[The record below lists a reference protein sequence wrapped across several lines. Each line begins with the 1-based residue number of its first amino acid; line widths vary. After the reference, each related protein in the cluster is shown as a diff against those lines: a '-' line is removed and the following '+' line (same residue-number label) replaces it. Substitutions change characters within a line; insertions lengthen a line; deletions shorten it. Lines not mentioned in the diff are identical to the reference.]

1 MSAGPAGGA
10 GVRVPGH
17 PDPATRRA
25 RVAVAVL
32 FLVNGA
38 VIANVVPRIPEV
50 KDALGLSNTALGL
63 ALAAFPLGALLAGPA
78 VTAVVA
84 RWGSARVAVGATLL
98 TAADVLVVAQARSW
112 AVLAA
117 GFLLAGMLDV
127 AADVAQN
134 AQGMRVQRIYRRS
147 ILNALHGVWS
157 IGAVAGGG
165 LGALAAGAGVPLTLH
180 LAAVAVV
187 FGGLTLAASV
197 HLLPGRDPAPP
208 SSTGAQAH
216 GAGMPGRRRAVLVLL
231 LPLGLIAT
239 FAAVLE
245 DSAASWG
252 AVYLRG
258 ELGTGPAVAGL
269 AFIALQGAQ
278 TVGRLAGDRTVTRW
292 GEARVARAGGLLAA
306 AGATVAL
313 LAPVPA
319 VAVAGF
325 GAAGLGVATLI
336 PSAMRVADDL
346 PGLPRGAGLTVI
358 SSMFRIGGLLSPPLV
373 GAVADAHGLRV
384 GLAAVPLAGLA
395 AAVLARFL
403 APRPPSSPA
412 ATAGP
417 MNITDMP

>member
-1 MSAGPAGGA
+1 MSADHGA
-10 GVRVPGH
+10 GVRVPAA
-17 PDPATRRA
+17 PDRATRRA
-25 RVAVAVL
+25 RAAVAVL

-50 KDALGLSNTALGL
+50 KDALELSNTALGL
-63 ALAAFPLGALLAGPA
+63 ALAAFPLGALLGGPA

-84 RWGSARVAVGATLL
+84 RWGSGRVAVGSTLL

-117 GFLLAGMLDV
+117 GFLVAGALDV

-134 AQGMRVQRIYRRS
+134 AQGMRVQRLYGRS

-157 IGAVAGGG
+157 IGAVLGGG

-180 LAAVAVV
+180 LATVAVV
-187 FGGLTLAASV
+187 FGGLTVGAAV
-197 HLLPGRDPAPP
+197 HLLPGRDPAPAP
-208 SSTGAQAH
+208 APGVPARRAGAA
-216 GAGMPGRRRAVLVLL
+216 ARRRAVAVLL

-252 AVYLRG
+252 AVYLRE
-258 ELGTGPAVAGL
+258 ELGAGPAVAGL

-373 GAVADAHGLRV
+373 GAVADARGLRV

-395 AAVLARFL
+395 AVVLARHL
-403 APRPPSSPA
+403 SPRPPSTP
-412 ATAGP
+412 
-417 MNITDMP
+417 

>member
-1 MSAGPAGGA
+1 MSADHGA
-10 GVRVPGH
+10 GVRVPAA
-17 PDPATRRA
+17 PDRATRRA
-25 RVAVAVL
+25 RAAVAVL

-50 KDALGLSNTALGL
+50 KDALELSNTALGL
-63 ALAAFPLGALLAGPA
+63 ALAAFPLGALLGGPA

-84 RWGSARVAVGATLL
+84 RWGSGRVAVGSTLL

-117 GFLLAGMLDV
+117 GFLVAGALDV

-134 AQGMRVQRIYRRS
+134 AQGMRVQRLYGRS

-157 IGAVAGGG
+157 IGAV
-165 LGALAAGAGVPLTLH
+165 
-180 LAAVAVV
+180 
-187 FGGLTLAASV
+187 
-197 HLLPGRDPAPP
+197 
-208 SSTGAQAH
+208 
-216 GAGMPGRRRAVLVLL
+216 
-231 LPLGLIAT
+231 
-239 FAAVLE
+239 LE

-252 AVYLRG
+252 AVYLRE
-258 ELGTGPAVAGL
+258 ELGAGPAVAGL

-373 GAVADAHGLRV
+373 GAVADARGLRV

-395 AAVLARFL
+395 AVVLARHL
-403 APRPPSSPA
+403 SPRPPSTP
-412 ATAGP
+412 
-417 MNITDMP
+417 

>member
-1 MSAGPAGGA
+1 
-10 GVRVPGH
+10 V
-17 PDPATRRA
+17 
-25 RVAVAVL
+25 
-32 FLVNGA
+32 
-38 VIANVVPRIPEV
+38 
-50 KDALGLSNTALGL
+50 
-63 ALAAFPLGALLAGPA
+63 
-78 VTAVVA
+78 
-84 RWGSARVAVGATLL
+84 GSTLL

-112 AVLAA
+112 TVLAA
-117 GFLLAGMLDV
+117 GFLVAGALDV

-134 AQGMRVQRIYRRS
+134 AQGMRVQRIYGRS

-157 IGAVAGGG
+157 IGAVLGGG
-165 LGALAAGAGVPLTLH
+165 LGALAAGASVSLTLH
-180 LAAVAVV
+180 LAAVAAV
-187 FGGLTLAASV
+187 FGGLTLAAAV

-208 SSTGAQAH
+208 APAGVRAQPAGASA
-216 GAGMPGRRRAVLVLL
+216 RRRAVVVLL

-258 ELGTGPAVAGL
+258 ELDAGPAVAGL

-373 GAVADAHGLRV
+373 GAVADVHGLRV

-395 AAVLARFL
+395 AALLARFL
-403 APRPPSSPA
+403 TPPR
-412 ATAGP
+412 
-417 MNITDMP
+417 